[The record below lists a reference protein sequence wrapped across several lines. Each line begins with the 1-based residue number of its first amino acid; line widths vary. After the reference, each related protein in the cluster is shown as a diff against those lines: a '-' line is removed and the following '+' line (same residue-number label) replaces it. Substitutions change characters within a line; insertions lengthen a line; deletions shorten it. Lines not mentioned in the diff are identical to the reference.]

1 VALLN
6 DSQLILL
13 IDRADVVAQKA
24 LWQRWGGL
32 DVPSLH
38 ANGKPNLTPVF
49 QFRKKAQR
57 SFDRLCLQLP
67 RAAL

>member
-1 VALLN
+1 MALLD
-6 DSQLILL
+6 DSQLIFL

-24 LWQRWGGL
+24 LLQRWGGL

-38 ANGKPNLTPVF
+38 ANGEPNLTPIL

-57 SFDRLCLQLP
+57 LLDRLCLTLP